1 MACRDLSR
9 IIRFLTC
16 ASLFLAPLD
25 AFLMYVP
32 LVPAVLLAVF
42 DRAQGA
48 RRWQTGPMA
57 KAAAGFFACSACSA
71 ALSYDPAF
79 SFFNWLFLPC
89 MYGALYVLLATYL
102 VTESD
107 ERRLLD
113 VFLAGAACVVCY
125 GIFQFADV
133 QNMANTIAAQDWV
146 DPERFPLLYRRMYST
161 LENPNLLA
169 GYLLMMI
176 GLFCP
181 FALMERRRDRRLL
194 LWAVLV
200 LLGLCLLLT
209 YSRGA
214 WLSLLAMAAVMAVL
228 YDRRIWLL
236 FLLVPV
242 VLLFYHGQI
251 TERFLSLFSG
261 EDTSILL
268 RLALWESTEAMIA
281 DHPFAGIGWG
291 AYFLAYPDY
300 NFFIQDPSVI
310 IYHAHNMYLSI
321 AAEIG
326 LPGALCY
333 FLLFFG
339 HGLLAVRLY
348 RSAASPFRRAAG
360 LGAALAV
367 TGMAV
372 YGVGD
377 YVLFSRAVSFCFWG
391 ICAFAA
397 VCAAGRDRAAGSHKN
412 IETITKTLKA
422 PVCQDR
428 PAGERTENAGNR

>member
-1 MACRDLSR
+1 MACRDLHG
-9 IIRFLTC
+9 IIRFFIYATV
-16 ASLFLAPLD
+16 FLAPLD
-25 AFLMYVP
+25 AFFLYVP
-32 LVPAVLLAVF
+32 LAAALVLAAV
-42 DRAQGA
+42 DRARGGVWRA
-48 RRWQTGPMA
+48 GPMK
-57 KAAAGFFACSACSA
+57 KAAAGFFACSAVSVLLA
-71 ALSYDPAF
+71 VDPAF
-79 SFFNWLFLPC
+79 SLFNWAFLPC
-89 MYGALYVLLATYL
+89 MYGALYVLILSYL
-102 VTESD
+102 RTEAD
-107 ERRLLD
+107 EKRLLE
-113 VFLAGAACVVCY
+113 VLLAGAACVAAY
-125 GIFQFADV
+125 GVYQFTDI
-133 QNMANTIAAQDWV
+133 QNMSNTIAAQDWV

-176 GLFCP
+176 GLFLP
-181 FALMERRRDRRLL
+181 FALMERRREWQIG
-194 LWAVLV
+194 LWTMLV

-214 WLSLLAMAAVMAVL
+214 WVSLLAMAAALAVL
-228 YDRRIWLL
+228 YDRRVWFL
-236 FLLVPV
+236 FLAVPAA
-242 VLLFYHGQI
+242 LLLYHGQI

-281 DHPFAGIGWG
+281 DHPFFGVGWG
-291 AYFLAYPDY
+291 VYFKAYPDY

-310 IYHAHNMYLSI
+310 IYHAHNMYLSLM
-321 AAEIG
+321 AGVG

-339 HGLLAVRLY
+339 HGWLAVRLY

-377 YVLFSRAVSFCFWG
+377 YVLFSRAVSFCFWSV
-391 ICAFAA
+391 CALAA
-397 VCAAGRDRAAGSHKN
+397 LCAAGGREVLPGK
-412 IETITKTLKA
+412 K
-422 PVCQDR
+422 
-428 PAGERTENAGNR
+428 